1 MVLIQYD
8 IYNIISLG
16 QSLNLD
22 GHPPL
27 GGPGSEVN
35 NLDKTIY
42 ITQNGLYGIDSTI
55 LGIKFIIL
63 LSCIGVLGMS

>member
-22 GHPPL
+22 GHF
-27 GGPGSEVN
+27 GPGGEVN

>member
-22 GHPPL
+22 GHPF
-27 GGPGSEVN
+27 GPGSEVN